1 MAQRSTAFPS
11 LVTEERRVRTMPRHN
26 QSLTMAPYSSVSLVE
41 QLEDRILCH
50 EKTTAALVE
59 HAFRIKDDIVSSLQK
74 MQNKGGGDR
83 LARLFLEEHIRN
95 ITAIVKQLNR
105 DIEVSEVLQEQIR
118 ARDNISYGTNSAL
131 KTLEMRQLSGLGDL
145 RGRVARC
152 DASIAR
158 LSAEHKTTYEG
169 LQHLNKEQ
177 QAAKLILET
186 KIKDAEGQISQLL
199 NRVDLSISEQ
209 STKLKMSH
217 RDSNHQLQLLDTKF
231 KGTIEELSNEILS
244 ARNWLQQE
252 QERIEKELLQKIDQ
266 LSLVVKENS
275 GASERDMEKK
285 LSQMSARLD
294 KIEESQKK
302 NMEVQ
307 RTKQE
312 EEKVHGRISKL
323 ELQMNEDMKEMKA
336 EVDAGFT
343 AIYES
348 IGSLRQVLE
357 AKMKLDKDQLQKQIQ
372 QMQKPEAPM

>member
-1 MAQRSTAFPS
+1 MAQRSTVLPS
-11 LVTEERRVRTMPRHN
+11 LVTEERRVRTMPRHS
-26 QSLTMAPYSSVSLVE
+26 QSLSVAPYSSASLVD

-59 HAFRIKDDIVSSLQK
+59 HAFRIKDDIVNSLQK

-105 DIEVSEVLQEQIR
+105 DIEVLQEQIR

-131 KTLEMRQLSGLGDL
+131 KSLEMRQLSGLGDL

-199 NRVDLSISEQ
+199 SRVDLSISEQ
-209 STKLKMSH
+209 STKLKMTH
-217 RDSNHQLQLLDTKF
+217 RDSNHQLHLLDIKF
-231 KGTIEELSNEILS
+231 KGTVEELSSQILS

-266 LSLVVKENS
+266 LALVVKENS
-275 GASERDMEKK
+275 EISERTIEKK
-285 LSQMSARLD
+285 FSQMSAKLD
-294 KIEESQKK
+294 KIEEIQKK
-302 NMEVQ
+302 NMEAQ
-307 RTKQE
+307 RLKSDD
-312 EEKVHGRISKL
+312 EKISIRISKI
-323 ELQMNEDMKEMKA
+323 ELQMNEEMKEMKA
-336 EVDAGFT
+336 EVNAGFA

-357 AKMKLDKDQLQKQIQ
+357 AKMKLDKDQILKQIHQ
-372 QMQKPEAPM
+372 LKKQEGPM

>member
-1 MAQRSTAFPS
+1 
-11 LVTEERRVRTMPRHN
+11 MPRHS
-26 QSLTMAPYSSVSLVE
+26 QSLGMAPYSSASLVE

-105 DIEVSEVLQEQIR
+105 DIEVLQEQIR

-231 KGTIEELSNEILS
+231 KGTVEDLSNQILS
-244 ARNWLQQE
+244 ARSWLQQE

-266 LSLVVKENS
+266 LSVALKENS
-275 GASERDMEKK
+275 AASERDTEK
-285 LSQMSARLD
+285 LGQLSARLD
-294 KIEESQKK
+294 KLEETQRKGL
-302 NMEVQ
+302 EGQ

-312 EEKVHGRISKL
+312 EDKVHGRISKL
-323 ELQMNEDMKEMKA
+323 ELQMQEGLQEMKA
-336 EVDAGFT
+336 EVNAGFT

-357 AKMKLDKDQLQKQIQ
+357 AKMKLDRDQLQKQIL